1 MSSVII
7 SQYLVD
13 TAIDQFSKRLTLVK
27 WSFVLEEDISPE
39 LGLIRHKQIVIKLCG
54 ILQN

>member
-13 TAIDQFSKRLTLVK
+13 TAIDQFSKWLTLVK
-27 WSFVLEEDISPE
+27 WSFVLEEDISP
-39 LGLIRHKQIVIKLCG
+39 
-54 ILQN
+54 